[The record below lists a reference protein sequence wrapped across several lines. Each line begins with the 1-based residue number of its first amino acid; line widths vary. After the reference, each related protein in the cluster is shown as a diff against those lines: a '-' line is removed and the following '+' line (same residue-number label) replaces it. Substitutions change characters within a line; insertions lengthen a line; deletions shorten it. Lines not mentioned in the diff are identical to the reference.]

1 MPEPELR
8 ARHKLKARHLISIT
22 FLLLKKPVLYRKKY
36 SLIVNYCIIQPL
48 RALTVLWYLGI
59 AILNNKTIQNNF
71 EKIITTDSKITFCER
86 SVNRIKFEPF
96 QQSNRHVSGVRT
108 LIL

>member
-22 FLLLKKPVLYRKKY
+22 FLLLKTAISYRKKY

-48 RALTVLWYLGI
+48 GPLIVLWYLGV

-71 EKIITTDSKITFCER
+71 EKIISTESKIIFCER
-86 SVNRIKFEPF
+86 SVN
-96 QQSNRHVSGVRT
+96 
-108 LIL
+108 